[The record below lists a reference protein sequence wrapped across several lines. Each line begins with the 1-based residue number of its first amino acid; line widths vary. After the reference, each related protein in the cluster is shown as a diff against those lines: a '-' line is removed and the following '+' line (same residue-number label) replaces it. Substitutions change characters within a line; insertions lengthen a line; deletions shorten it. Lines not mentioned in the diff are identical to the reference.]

1 MLQPGEH
8 PGHGEQPHAYR
19 PVVSD
24 QFAIVG
30 LIIVLKST
38 LMVNAASPTL
48 IFLFTMKS
56 RPSMPAEI
64 GSGRSPQKFEIGN

>member
-8 PGHGEQPHAYR
+8 PGHGEQLHAYR
-19 PVVSD
+19 PLVSD

-38 LMVNAASPTL
+38 LMVNAAGPAL

-56 RPSMPAEI
+56 RASTAAEM
-64 GSGRSPQKFEIGN
+64 GSGCSPQKFEIGN